1 MPASDHQH
9 VLTRQLLSAYADD
22 MSERHRQ
29 AALGRVSELTA
40 TINELEARLAREVA
54 RAGFHGATWAQIGG
68 ALGVTAQSAHRRF
81 RHVVY
86 DPATG
91 TAWTEPPLPLG

>member
-1 MPASDHQH
+1 MSRHQE
-9 VLTRQLLSAYADD
+9 T
-22 MSERHRQ
+22 
-29 AALGRVSELTA
+29 ALARIEELA
-40 TINELEARLAREVA
+40 RSIAELEARQAREVA
-54 RAGFHGATWAQIGG
+54 RAGFHGATWAQIGA

-91 TAWTEPPLPLG
+91 TAWSEPPLPLT